1 MTPRT
6 EQLLRLTA
14 GERLAR
20 ARKVS
25 GYSQTELASMLG
37 VTPRSVVRW
46 ETDKQT
52 ASMPVII
59 AWATITEVPVEW
71 LRTGHMPDADTTTV
85 TLGEFQP
92 RGYDLPLFQYAA

>member
-6 EQLLRLTA
+6 EQLLRLTT

-20 ARKVS
+20 ARKVA
-25 GYSQTELASMLG
+25 GFSQGEVAMRL
-37 VTPRSVVRW
+37 SVDRRTIVRW
-46 ETDKQT
+46 ETDVVVP
-52 ASMPVII
+52 SIPVMM